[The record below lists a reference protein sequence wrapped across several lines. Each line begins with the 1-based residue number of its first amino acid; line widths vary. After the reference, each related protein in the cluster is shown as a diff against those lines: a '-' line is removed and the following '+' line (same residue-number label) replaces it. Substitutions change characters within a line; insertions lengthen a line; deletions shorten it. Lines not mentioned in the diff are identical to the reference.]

1 MQDCGMVPL
10 SRKSPVPPD
19 RCNLARAVDQIG
31 DRWTLLILRSALYGV
46 RRFDDFQTEL
56 GTPRTILSGR
66 LKSLVDSGLLAKRT
80 YKVEGRRARPEYV
93 LTTKGEALRPVL
105 IALNQW
111 GDQWLESEGQPPI
124 SFTDS
129 QSRQA
134 VRIAFVTEDG
144 REVSVENM
152 RFVLRR

>member
-1 MQDCGMVPL
+1 MVPL
-10 SRKSPVPPD
+10 SRKSPVPPE

-66 LKSLVDSGLLAKRT
+66 LKSLVETGLLEKRM
-80 YKVEGRRARPEYV
+80 YKIEGRRARPEYI
-93 LTTKGEALRPVL
+93 LTDKGEALRPIL
-105 IALNQW
+105 IALTQW
-111 GDQWLESEGQPPI
+111 GDRWLDSDTQPPI
-124 SFTDS
+124 SFTDT

-134 VRIAFVTEDG
+134 VRTAFVNSDG
-144 REVSVENM
+144 REVPVENM
-152 RFVLRR
+152 RIVLRR

>member
-1 MQDCGMVPL
+1 MIPL
-10 SRKSPVPPD
+10 SRKSPVPPEK
-19 RCNLARAVDQIG
+19 CNLARAVELIG

-66 LKSLVDSGLLAKRT
+66 LKSLVDEGLLAKRT

-93 LTTKGEALRPVL
+93 LTDKGEALRPVL
-105 IALNQW
+105 IALTQW
-111 GDQWLESEGQPPI
+111 GDAWLDADGQPPV

-129 QSRQA
+129 RSRKA
-134 VRIAFVTEDG
+134 VRAAFVNADGHEVPVEDL
-144 REVSVENM
+144 RI
-152 RFVLRR
+152 VLRR